1 MFLAACGDEPE
12 ELTYEE
18 RIERRESTATPGIH
32 NAIKVAAPADARS
45 SAGKGAGSQS
55 DQVQ

>member
-1 MFLAACGDEPE
+1 MFLAACGDEPK

-18 RIERRESTATPGIH
+18 RIERRESMATPGIH
-32 NAIKVAAPADARS
+32 NAIKTAAAQDARS
-45 SAGKGAGSQS
+45 SAGSGAGSQS